1 MRTVQVNSLNERWRG
16 VRKMQRRFLL
26 IALTMIVGVAT
37 TWHFSAGGSRVS
49 DISGR
54 KTPDEALPEFRA
66 DGNSP
71 VQNLNALP
79 VEIATLHAV
88 TEIDRRLNFTGTV
101 FSSRRSALAFERSGR
116 LQEVL
121 VEQGNRVQQG
131 QSLAVLDFRQ
141 LKLQLSELTARREQ
155 QQAILD
161 ELLAGPRPETIAAA
175 EAEVAALS
183 SEAALRRVTF
193 ERTQQL
199 FDRKASGE
207 QLLDESRF
215 SWRSTESRRDAAA
228 RRLDELRAGTRKEQL
243 TAQQAA
249 VAILDVQL
257 ERLRTDLSDSTL
269 ISPFDGRIV
278 ERMAD
283 EGSMVSAQQPIVELL
298 ETERLEVRIG
308 ISTDLAGEL
317 RCGQQ
322 YSLTVGAVGTASA
335 GGPANRGMNG
345 SRHSSG
351 RLISATLRD
360 VLPRIDTAT
369 RTQTVLLDIDKPFI
383 ASLADGELVQWELSQ
398 PVAVDGYRVPI
409 SALSVGTRGL
419 WLIYVARPGDTRSVP
434 AAGSLHL
441 STGVLDANSN
451 HSGTSDQ
458 YHVQSRPVEVLLTD
472 GEYAVIRGAVQSG
485 EKYVVNGSH
494 RLVNGQRVAI
504 NTVGRPDANQAVVPS
519 ASGEDRN

>member
-1 MRTVQVNSLNERWRG
+1 
-16 VRKMQRRFLL
+16 MQRRFLL

-37 TWHFSAGGSRVS
+37 TWHLSAGGSRVS
-49 DISGR
+49 NMSGS
-54 KTPDEALPEFRA
+54 TAPDEVSLELRESGDSSNHHPE
-66 DGNSP
+66 
-71 VQNLNALP
+71 ALP
-79 VEIATLHAV
+79 VETATFQAV

-116 LQEVL
+116 LQTVL

-141 LKLQLSELTARREQ
+141 LQLQISELTARREQ

-161 ELLAGPRPETIAAA
+161 ELLAGPRSETIAAA

-228 RRLDELRAGTRKEQL
+228 RRLEELRAGTRKEQL
-243 TAQQAA
+243 AAQQAA

-269 ISPFDGRIV
+269 IAPFNGRIV

-283 EGSMVSAQQPIVELL
+283 EGSMVGAQQPIVELL
-298 ETERLEVRIG
+298 ETDRLEIRIG
-308 ISTDLAGEL
+308 IPTDLAAEL
-317 RCGQQ
+317 RRGQQ
-322 YSLTVGAVGTASA
+322 YSLTVGTGSPGGAGGSA
-335 GGPANRGMNG
+335 GNRGMNG

-369 RTQTVLLDIDKPFI
+369 RTQSVLLDIDEPFVT
-383 ASLADGELVQWELSQ
+383 SLADGEMVQWELSQ
-398 PVAVDGYRVPI
+398 PVAVAGYRVPI

-419 WLIYVARPGDTRSVP
+419 WLIYVACPGDTRSGP
-434 AAGSLHL
+434 AVGSSQL
-441 STGVLDANSN
+441 STDVPHRTTD
-451 HSGTSDQ
+451 HSGPSNQ
-458 YHVQSRPVEVLLTD
+458 CRVQSRPVEVLLTD

-485 EKYVVNGSH
+485 ERYVVNGSH

-504 NTVGRPDANQAVVPS
+504 DTDGRPDTYQAVVPS
-519 ASGEDRN
+519 ASGNDWN